1 MMVNGVVINAKPGR
15 RQASVGETE
24 QTEMDTHTR
33 VAIAIS
39 EALVKADM
47 QVRVDWFEYSQRQ
60 ARFQSIGYLRSHF
73 RLQWQISLDL
83 MRSPSEKS
91 WSN

>member
-1 MMVNGVVINAKPGR
+1 MFINQAASAATTYMMVNGVVINAKPGR

-47 QVRVDWFEYSQRQ
+47 QVRVD
-60 ARFQSIGYLRSHF
+60 
-73 RLQWQISLDL
+73 
-83 MRSPSEKS
+83 
-91 WSN
+91 